1 MESKPARRAVGYVS
15 IKARK
20 LRLGNVVIINSVR
33 TTIERV
39 DGQVFY
45 RSHDGGLAK
54 LGPEQDVTKVVFE
67 GDPDVELL
75 TLLGRKDKNLNALLI
90 NLSI

>member
-15 IKARK
+15 IKAK
-20 LRLGNVVIINSVR
+20 GLLLGDVVIINGLR
-33 TTIERV
+33 TTIERD

-45 RSHDGGLAK
+45 RSHDGELAK
-54 LGPEQDVTKVVFE
+54 LGPKHDVTKVVFE

-75 TLLGRKDKNLNALLI
+75 TLLGRLKRFWRGPKKT
-90 NLSI
+90 S